1 MIWPIP
7 FDAAH
12 LMHDPVRAIEAA
24 HQSSAPPNHLTF
36 IIPPR
41 TWDYGSAGQARITAI
56 IKAPNGLARLS
67 VTRRGACV
75 EIVCGLTM
83 LALASGSTWLWLHN
97 GRKHRKLW
105 LWPDS
110 DVLSTRAIPARRW
123 HFTGLEAAHAELIVL
138 YRSFGLVWTGDQ
150 SIPDKPR
157 RMNRERY
164 DRLVARIRAQW
175 DVLSGSQPNG

>member
-7 FDAAH
+7 FDAAQ
-12 LMHDPVRAIEAA
+12 LMHDPVRAIERA
-24 HQSSAPPNHLTF
+24 HNSRAPPYGSTF

-41 TWDYGSAGQARITAI
+41 LIDYGPAARARITAI
-56 IKAPNGLARLS
+56 VNAPNALARIE

-75 EIVCGLTM
+75 VIVSGMTM

-110 DVLSTRAIPARRW
+110 DELSTRSIPARRW

-138 YRSFGLVWTGDQ
+138 YRSFGMVWTGDQ
-150 SIPDKPR
+150 SIPPKPR
-157 RMNRERY
+157 RMTHERY

-175 DVLSGSQPNG
+175 DVLSGATK